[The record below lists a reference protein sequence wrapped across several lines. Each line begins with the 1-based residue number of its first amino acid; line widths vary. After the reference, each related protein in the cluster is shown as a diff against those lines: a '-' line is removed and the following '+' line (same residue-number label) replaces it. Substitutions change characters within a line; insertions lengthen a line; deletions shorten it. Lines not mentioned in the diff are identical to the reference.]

1 MRFPTARLFMLGVLG
16 LLLVL
21 FPADGLRALGL
32 GEARVDSYM
41 GQPLD
46 VTIRLIEADSATLD
60 SLTASMATSQDYERL
75 GVPADALGYGLEV
88 SIDRGV
94 DPPLLRVR
102 SRRTVDDPVVQFL
115 IDARWSSGRVLR
127 EYTLFLDPPTVDVAP
142 PVRPRP
148 VEEARPAPATELEPA
163 VRPATR
169 PAPAAESASA
179 PEPAPA
185 PERRPVSGDVITVAA
200 GQTLWAISDAW
211 RPDTS
216 LTMNQVMLAIFERN
230 QQAFI
235 DGNVNRLRRG
245 AELHMP
251 DLDEVQGISQT
262 EAEQRIRSQIQAWR
276 QEVARADVP
285 VISEAAVPDFEP
297 ERQAPREPA
306 EPDVV
311 HRLEVV
317 PPESDTFDDG
327 PVVSE
332 GEISRAS
339 ARVSDLE
346 NQMYAEALDSDELRR
361 QVAAIREAIATRE
374 AAGLAVADEEM
385 AILEARLREARQAR
399 EEAER
404 LAAEGEEDDVS
415 AYFRQLEDELA
426 GLEPREEDAV
436 PADMDD
442 VVDESQDAETVV
454 EAEQPAQTQTE
465 PGRPERTDMPVA
477 AVDDGRSLP
486 LWLWLVAGVLL
497 IAILLAAGMVWSR
510 RRAGSE
516 TDAAAVASPIE
527 RARKRVKASPTNLAA
542 HLALLEALG
551 GADENDAF
559 ADALD
564 QMYQHVDDEDDAR
577 WQKALNLA
585 VIHAPNHP
593 MLTPNETSLAEGD
606 DDDDEGRLDER
617 TREMLGILGAAEDD
631 EQEAT
636 SPDDYDLD
644 SDLDIGD
651 DDQTRLMGGQDDEPE
666 IEGVDLDLAELSNRL
681 DDTTESVEEPD
692 EDDDDEEIV
701 FDLDDDDLAASE
713 SEPVAATSADS
724 TPQDD
729 DEREGD
735 AGLNFDFTDRAGD
748 SETEQEASVD
758 ESAESD
764 GDEGDDDDEFDLEL
778 ALDDLDDERGED
790 ETDAEVQAEL
800 EPKQPDDGSADR
812 ELEAFLRQD
821 SDAADESTRAG
832 DPDGDT
838 DTLIMGAD
846 KSSDQADEP
855 VASDADEPEVSD
867 EDAEVKIDLAR
878 AYISMDD
885 PDSART
891 LLEEITGGGSA
902 AMRARAQK
910 LIDEL

>member
-1 MRFPTARLFMLGVLG
+1 MRFSTARLFMVGVLG

-46 VTIRLIEADSATLD
+46 VTIRLIEADAAALD
-60 SLTASMATSQDYERL
+60 SLTATMASSRDHERL
-75 GVPADALGYGLEV
+75 GVPADALAYGLEV
-88 SIDRGV
+88 SVDRRV
-94 DPPLLRVR
+94 DPPLLRVL

-142 PVRPRP
+142 PVRPRA
-148 VEEARPAPATELEPA
+148 VEEASPAPVVESAPAPRPAP
-163 VRPATR
+163 R
-169 PAPAAESASA
+169 PAPAADPAPSA
-179 PEPAPA
+179 EPAPA
-185 PERRPVSGDVITVAA
+185 PERRPISDDVITVAA
-200 GQTLWAISDAW
+200 GQTLWAIADAW
-211 RPDTS
+211 RPDTN

-235 DGNVNRLRRG
+235 GGNVNRLRRG
-245 AELHMP
+245 AELRMP
-251 DLDEVQGISQT
+251 ELDEVRGISQS

-276 QEVARADVP
+276 QDVARADVP
-285 VISEAAVPDFEP
+285 VVSEAAVPDFEP
-297 ERQAPREPA
+297 ERRAPREPA
-306 EPDVV
+306 EPEVV

-339 ARVSDLE
+339 ARLTDLE
-346 NQMYAEALDSDELRR
+346 DQMYAEALDSNELRR

-399 EEAER
+399 DEAER
-404 LAAEGEEDDVS
+404 LAAEVEEDDVS

-426 GLEPREEDAV
+426 GLEPREEDPL

-442 VVDESQDAETVV
+442 VVDEAPVAETVV
-454 EAEQPAQTQTE
+454 EAEQPE
-465 PGRPERTDMPVA
+465 PVVPERTVMPVA

-497 IAILLAAGMVWSR
+497 IAVLLAAGMVWSR

-516 TDAAAVASPIE
+516 TSGGAATGPIE
-527 RARKRVKASPTNLAA
+527 RARTRIKASPANLAA
-542 HLALLEALG
+542 HLTLLEALAA
-551 GADENDAF
+551 ADENDAF

-593 MLTPNETSLAEGD
+593 MLTPNETPLAEGGD
-606 DDDDEGRLDER
+606 DDDDDDRLDER

-631 EQEAT
+631 AEQEAT

-666 IEGVDLDLAELSNRL
+666 IEGVDLDLAALSNRL
-681 DDTTESVEEPD
+681 DDTTEPVEEPD
-692 EDDDDEEIV
+692 EEDDEVI
-701 FDLDDDDLAASE
+701 FDLDDDDLEATDGETAA
-713 SEPVAATSADS
+713 AASADS
-724 TPQDD
+724 APDDD
-729 DEREGD
+729 DEREGETD
-735 AGLNFDFTDRAGD
+735 LTFAFTDRSSD
-748 SETEQEASVD
+748 SETEPAASDD
-758 ESAESD
+758 ELAEPQ
-764 GDEGDDDDEFDLEL
+764 GDEDDDDDFDLDL
-778 ALDDLDDERGED
+778 ALDDLDDELVGD
-790 ETDAEVQAEL
+790 DAQAES
-800 EPKQPDDGSADR
+800 EPESESRQPDDGSADR

-821 SDAADESTRAG
+821 SDTDDDSTRAG
-832 DPDGDT
+832 DLAGDS

-846 KSSDQADEP
+846 KSSDQADES
-855 VASDADEPEVSD
+855 VSADDGELEVSD